1 MPMRFI
7 AMVKADERSEA
18 GVMADEKMLSA
29 MGKYNEQLIKAGLML
44 GGDGLHA
51 SAKGARVKVRGKKFS
66 AFDGP
71 FAEAKELVGGY
82 WLLQANTKQDVVD
95 WMKKVPF
102 RDGEIEIRQL
112 YEVDDFPKDPGEQ
125 AGNWRDQETSAREQS
140 GAPAP
145 VAPRKPGTT
154 RWILLLKGDKKS
166 EAGELPTEAGMNAM
180 AALMDDMGKA
190 GAMLGGEGLKPSALG
205 AKIKFTDGK
214 RSVIDGP
221 FTETKELI
229 AGYLV
234 LQTATREEAVEW
246 AKRWLQVHVDFVP
259 GTEESEIEIRRVQEL
274 EDYPVNPAEKPGGWR
289 DKEAEWQANQGNKP
303 PGE

>member
-1 MPMRFI
+1 MGHALPGGRDNEMIEIRQVQEIADFPADVQREVAKVPELLGADKGEMPMRFI
-7 AMVKADERSEA
+7 AMVKSDERSEA
-18 GVMADEKMLSA
+18 GVMADEKLLSA

-82 WLLQANTKQDVVD
+82 WLLQANSKHDVVD

-112 YEVDDFPKDPGEQ
+112 YEVDDFPKDPSEQ
-125 AGNWRDQETSAREQS
+125 AGNWREQETKAREQS

-145 VAPRKPGTT
+145 ATPRKPGTT

-166 EAGELPTEAGMNAM
+166 ESGELPTE
-180 AALMDDMGKA
+180 
-190 GAMLGGEGLKPSALG
+190 SA
-205 AKIKFTDGK
+205 
-214 RSVIDGP
+214 
-221 FTETKELI
+221 
-229 AGYLV
+229 
-234 LQTATREEAVEW
+234 
-246 AKRWLQVHVDFVP
+246 
-259 GTEESEIEIRRVQEL
+259 
-274 EDYPVNPAEKPGGWR
+274 
-289 DKEAEWQANQGNKP
+289 
-303 PGE
+303 